1 MVNSR
6 SCYFV
11 LHSYCALIYWQNFFQ
26 GRIIFATIFIHYIQ
40 VTFMM
45 LRLMFVAIIAKC
57 WFWEDLI
64 LQCLCCSTTA
74 VISWRYCSIDYTAII
89 KVLYWI
95 RTFLGVLIL
104 REKIFDETS
113 YLYLGG
119 MTVFTP
125 FCHKLTFS
133 SWVSCTADTITPVYK
148 KMYLLGFKL
157 SWCLSKMST
166 A

>member
-1 MVNSR
+1 MFFLCFIPTVLLFFGKTSSR
-6 SCYFV
+6 KNHFCY
-11 LHSYCALIYWQNFFQ
+11 N
-26 GRIIFATIFIHYIQ
+26 FIHYIQ

-64 LQCLCCSTTA
+64 LQSLCYSTTA

-119 MTVFTP
+119 MTIFTP

-133 SWVSCTADTITPVYK
+133 SWVSCTVDTITPVYK
-148 KMYLLGFKL
+148 KNVSFGL
-157 SWCLSKMST
+157 
-166 A
+166 

>member
-1 MVNSR
+1 MLFCASFLLC
-6 SCYFV
+6 SYF
-11 LHSYCALIYWQNFFQ
+11 LAKLLQ

-45 LRLMFVAIIAKC
+45 LRLMFVAIVAKC
-57 WFWEDLI
+57 WFREDLI

-119 MTVFTP
+119 MTVFTS
-125 FCHKLTFS
+125 LLELVGT
-133 SWVSCTADTITPVYK
+133 VDTITPVYK

>member
-1 MVNSR
+1 MFFLCFIPTVLLFFGKTSSR
-6 SCYFV
+6 KNHFCY
-11 LHSYCALIYWQNFFQ
+11 N
-26 GRIIFATIFIHYIQ
+26 FIHYLQ

-64 LQCLCCSTTA
+64 LQSLCCSTTA

-148 KMYLLGFKL
+148 KKMYLLGFKL